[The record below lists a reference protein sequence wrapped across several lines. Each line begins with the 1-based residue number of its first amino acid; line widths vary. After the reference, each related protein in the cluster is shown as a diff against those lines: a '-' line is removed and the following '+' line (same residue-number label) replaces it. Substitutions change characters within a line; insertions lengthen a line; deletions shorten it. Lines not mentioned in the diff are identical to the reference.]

1 MTKPLSIGKYRALQQ
16 ASNAKSIFTILAI
29 DHQDS
34 LRRALNP
41 QSPSSV
47 TDDEMV
53 NFKRRVVSS
62 LWNEAISGVLLDPVY
77 GLVQLVEQ
85 GLPASVGL
93 LAELEKADYNMN
105 PLPLAVDIRPNWS
118 VAKIKHMGAN
128 GVKLFYYYDPEN
140 AELCQQQ
147 DATLQQVI
155 VDSQQ
160 HDIPLYAE
168 PIIANVTP
176 DHRQSKVIQSA
187 KRTDELGADILKLEF
202 PVDVHTQTDRQ
213 VWTRACEELTRAVD
227 APWVLLS
234 AGVSFELFC
243 EQVEIACQA
252 GASGFMVGRA
262 VWGDACSIKDEA
274 QLDDW
279 LKTIGRDR
287 IRRLIEIANDN
298 ANPWTSNYHLNNI
311 STDWYV
317 EYPDFD
323 E

>member
-16 ASNAKSIFTILAI
+16 ASNAKSVFTILAI

-41 QSPSSV
+41 KSPSSV
-47 TDDEMV
+47 SDDEMV

-77 GLVQLVEQ
+77 GLIQLVEQ

-118 VAKIKHMGAN
+118 VSKIKRMGAN

-155 VDSQQ
+155 ADCEQY
-160 HDIPLYAE
+160 DIPLYAE
-168 PIIANVTP
+168 PIISNVTTEN
-176 DHRQSKVIQSA
+176 RQTKVIQSA
-187 KRTDELGADILKLEF
+187 KRTDEIGADILKLEF

-213 VWTRACEELTRAVD
+213 VWKTVCEELTQAVD

-287 IRRLIEIANDN
+287 IRRLIEITDN
-298 ANPWTSNYHLNNI
+298 NASPWTSHYHLNHV

-317 EYPDFD
+317 DYPDFSG
-323 E
+323 